1 MGSINANAC
10 AMRANATLAHSH
22 RLKCASA
29 AIRAPRGC
37 AAPKLSPVSAL
48 AESSWTAACT
58 SAKRSATLAPVNPA
72 KKIPRESATAHRVT
86 TLLKNCLA
94 DSENLALSPSPL
106 ARLSAKGSCPAV
118 NTSAPSNATTMSAC
132 AAMLPP
138 IGSAR
143 VAKRPKSSRVSKR
156 IIRLLNVNSS

>member
-1 MGSINANAC
+1 VGSINANAC